1 MLLKEQYV
9 MVFMFFIVAGGDV
22 CSRLANVVAE
32 LLLATDG
39 VLYLGGIILGLGE
52 NLYVGHRT

>member
-1 MLLKEQYV
+1 

-22 CSRLANVVAE
+22 CLRLANVVAE
-32 LLLATDG
+32 LLLTTDG
-39 VLYLGGIILGLGE
+39 VLYLGGTIRGLGE

>member
-1 MLLKEQYV
+1 

-22 CSRLANVVAE
+22 CSRLANVVVE

-39 VLYLGGIILGLGE
+39 VLCLGGTILGLGE
-52 NLYVGHRT
+52 NLYVGQET

>member
-1 MLLKEQYV
+1 
-9 MVFMFFIVAGGDV
+9 MVFMFFIVAGGDDV
-22 CSRLANVVAE
+22 CSRLANVVVE

>member
-1 MLLKEQYV
+1 

-22 CSRLANVVAE
+22 CSRLANVVVE

-39 VLYLGGIILGLGE
+39 VLYLGGTILGLGE